1 MLYENKS
8 SHRSCTTILPNITS
22 PADIKNLDKKEL
34 LQLAQEIR
42 KTIIDVVGKN
52 GGHLA
57 SNLGVVELTIA
68 LHRVFESPKDVFVW
82 DVSHQSYTHKLLT
95 GRYPSFHTLRKKD
108 GMAGFT
114 KRSESPHDLFDIG
127 HSSTSVSSGLGLLIG
142 RNLQNQEG
150 KVVAIIGDG
159 ALTGG
164 MAMEALSH
172 AGQLSKNLIVVL
184 NDNQMSISQNTG
196 SLSSHLS
203 RLTMTSSYQLFRFGV
218 DRFVDKMPVLGK
230 GCSKFI
236 FRFKRSLKALLF
248 PTNLFVDLGF
258 EYVGPLNGHNVAE
271 LEEIFRKVRKL
282 NRPVVVHVVTKKGR
296 GYSFAE
302 NDPATFHGIGP
313 FCTSDGTVEKFDT
326 LSYTEAFS
334 NALLNV
340 AEKDE
345 RVVAITAA
353 MSKGTGLAPF
363 SRKYPSRF
371 FDVGIAEQHGVTFA
385 GGLSVAGL
393 VPVVAIYSTFMQRAM
408 DQLIHDIAIPA
419 VPAVF
424 VLDRAGV
431 VPDDGET
438 HQGAFDIAL
447 IRSVPNVIMMAPA
460 SAKEIQLFLE
470 WAVNRKAPVVLRHP
484 KTSCPSEQEAF
495 ALPVEEGRGV
505 LLRCH
510 DVVASESA
518 SLPDVQAPL
527 LIVCTGGIFSEALAT
542 ARNLVLHN
550 ILVDIYNLRFIKPI
564 DKEFFLQ
571 TVAPYQAVLFVED
584 GVLQGGI
591 SEVLESLVIHQ
602 FPEKATSIHAL
613 PDKFLSVGKRN
624 EILEDCGLDAKTL
637 AKSAQELMERIS
649 SHG

>member
-1 MLYENKS
+1 MSYENKS

-236 FRFKRSLKALLF
+236 FRIKRSLKALLF

-258 EYVGPLNGHNVAE
+258 EYVGPLDGHNEAE

>member
-8 SHRSCTTILPNITS
+8 LHRSCTTILPNITS
-22 PADIKNLDKKEL
+22 PADIKNLNKKEL
-34 LQLAQEIR
+34 FQLAQEIR

-196 SLSSHLS
+196 SLSRHLS
-203 RLTMTSSYQLFRFGV
+203 RLTMTSSYQLFRFGI

-230 GCSKFI
+230 GFSKFI

-282 NRPVVVHVVTKKGR
+282 NQPVVVHVVTKKGR

-419 VPAVF
+419 APVVF

-518 SLPDVQAPL
+518 SLPDTQAPL

-602 FPEKATSIHAL
+602 FPEKVTSIHAL

-624 EILEDCGLDAKTL
+624 EILEDCGLDAKSL
-637 AKSAQELMERIS
+637 AKSAQALMERIS
-649 SHG
+649 CHG

>member
-1 MLYENKS
+1 MSYENKL

>member
-1 MLYENKS
+1 MSYENKS

-334 NALLNV
+334 NALLSV

-542 ARNLVLHN
+542 ARNLVLNN

>member
-1 MLYENKS
+1 MSYENKS

-57 SNLGVVELTIA
+57 SNLGVVELTLA
-68 LHRVFESPKDVFVW
+68 LHRVFESPKDAFVW

-95 GRYPSFHTLRKKD
+95 GRYSTFHTLRKKG

-114 KRSESPHDLFDIG
+114 KRSESPHDFFDVG
-127 HSSTSVSSGLGLLIG
+127 HSSTSVSSGLGLLMG
-142 RNLQNQEG
+142 RSLQNQEG

-172 AGQLSKNLIVVL
+172 AGQLAKNLIVVL

-196 SLSSHLS
+196 SLSRYLS
-203 RLTMTSSYQLFRFGV
+203 RLTMTSSYQTFRFGI
-218 DRFVDKMPVLGK
+218 DRMVDKLPFLGK
-230 GCSKFI
+230 VCSKFI

-248 PTNLFVDLGF
+248 PTNLFVELGF
-258 EYVGPLNGHNVAE
+258 EYVGPLNGHNVQE
-271 LEEIFRKVRKL
+271 LEEVFRKVRKL

-313 FCTSDGTVEKFDT
+313 FCTSDGTVEKFDS

-334 NALLNV
+334 NALLDV
-340 AEKDE
+340 AEKDN

-353 MSKGTGLAPF
+353 MSKGTGLASF
-363 SRKYPSRF
+363 SRKYPNRF
-371 FDVGIAEQHGVTFA
+371 FDVGIAEQHAVTFA
-385 GGLSVAGL
+385 GGLSAAGL
-393 VPVVAIYSTFMQRAM
+393 VPVTAIYSTFMQRAM
-408 DQLIHDIAIPA
+408 DQLIHDIALPA
-419 VPAVF
+419 APSVF
-424 VLDRAGV
+424 VLDRAGA

-447 IRSVPNVIMMAPA
+447 IRSVPNMIMMAPA
-460 SAKEIQLFLE
+460 SAREMQLFLE

-484 KTSCPSEQEAF
+484 KTSCPSEHEAF
-495 ALPVEEGRGV
+495 AQPVEEGRGV

-510 DVVASESA
+510 DLVASESA
-518 SLPDVQAPL
+518 ALPESQAPL
-527 LIVCTGGIFSEALAT
+527 LLVCTGGIFSETLAA

-550 ILVDIYNLRFIKPI
+550 ILVDVYNLRFIKPL

-591 SEVLESLVIHQ
+591 SQVLESLLIHQ
-602 FPEKATSIHAL
+602 FPEKKTRIHAL
-613 PDKFLSVGKRN
+613 PDRFLAVGKRA
-624 EILEDCGLDAKTL
+624 EILEDCGLDAKSL
-637 AKSAQELMERIS
+637 AKSAQELMEGIVP
-649 SHG
+649 HE

>member
-1 MLYENKS
+1 MSYENKS

-584 GVLQGGI
+584 GVLHGGI

-602 FPEKATSIHAL
+602 FPEKATSIHGL
-613 PDKFLSVGKRN
+613 PDRFLSVGKRN
-624 EILEDCGLDAKTL
+624 EILEDCGLDANSL
-637 AKSAQELMERIS
+637 AKSAQALMERIS
-649 SHG
+649 IHG

>member
-1 MLYENKS
+1 M
-8 SHRSCTTILPNITS
+8 
-22 PADIKNLDKKEL
+22 
-34 LQLAQEIR
+34 
-42 KTIIDVVGKN
+42 VGKN

-68 LHRVFESPKDVFVW
+68 LHRVFESPKDAFVW

-95 GRYPSFHTLRKKD
+95 GRYPSFHTLRKR
-108 GMAGFT
+108 GGVAGFT
-114 KRSESPHDLFDIG
+114 KRSESSHDFFDVG

-142 RNLQNQEG
+142 RSLQGQDG
-150 KVVAIIGDG
+150 KVVSIIGDG
-159 ALTGG
+159 ALTAG
-164 MAMEALSH
+164 MAVEALSH

-196 SLSSHLS
+196 SLSRHLS
-203 RLTMTSSYQLFRFGV
+203 RLTMTSSYQSFRFGIDRLV
-218 DRFVDKMPVLGK
+218 DRLPVLGK
-230 GCSKFI
+230 VCSKFI

-248 PTNLFVDLGF
+248 PTNLFVELGF

-271 LEEIFRKVRKL
+271 LEEIFRKVKRL
-282 NRPVVVHVVTKKGR
+282 SRPVVVHVVTKKGR

-334 NALLNV
+334 NALLNL
-340 AEKDE
+340 AERDS

-363 SRKYPSRF
+363 SRRFPGRF
-371 FDVGIAEQHGVTFA
+371 FDVGIAEQHAVTFA
-385 GGLSVAGL
+385 GGLSAAGL
-393 VPVVAIYSTFMQRAM
+393 VPVTAIYSTFMQRAM

-419 VPAVF
+419 APSVF
-424 VLDRAGV
+424 VLDRCGA

-460 SAKEIQLFLE
+460 SAKEIELFLE
-470 WAVNRKAPVVLRHP
+470 WAVGRRAPVVLRHP
-484 KTSCPSEQEAF
+484 KASCPSEQDAF
-495 ALPVEEGRGV
+495 GRPVEEGRGV

-510 DVVASESA
+510 DMVASESA
-518 SLPDVQAPL
+518 QLPDAQSPL
-527 LIVCTGGIFSEALAT
+527 LIVCTGGVFSETLAA

-550 ILVDIYNLRFIKPI
+550 ILVDVYNLRFIKPI
-564 DKEFFLQ
+564 DEEFFLQ
-571 TVAPYQAVLFVED
+571 TAAPYRALLFVED
-584 GVLQGGI
+584 GVLQGGV
-591 SEVLESLVIHQ
+591 SQVLDSLVCHR
-602 FPEKATSIHAL
+602 FPEKQTRIHAL
-613 PDKFLSVGKRN
+613 PDKFLAVGKRP
-624 EILEDCGLDAKTL
+624 EILEECGLDANSL
-637 AKSAQELMERIS
+637 ARSAAELMEGIS
-649 SHG
+649 AHG

>member
-1 MLYENKS
+1 MSYENKS

-470 WAVNRKAPVVLRHP
+470 WAVNRQAPVVLRHP

-564 DKEFFLQ
+564 DNEFFFQ

>member
-1 MLYENKS
+1 MSYENKS

-371 FDVGIAEQHGVTFA
+371 FDVGIAEQQGVTFA

>member
-1 MLYENKS
+1 MSYENKS

-142 RNLQNQEG
+142 RNLQNQDG

-438 HQGAFDIAL
+438 HQGVFDIAL

>member
-8 SHRSCTTILPNITS
+8 LHRSCTTILPNITS
-22 PADIKNLDKKEL
+22 PADIKNLNKKEL
-34 LQLAQEIR
+34 FQLAQEIR

-196 SLSSHLS
+196 SLSRHLS
-203 RLTMTSSYQLFRFGV
+203 RLTMTSSYQLFRFGI

-230 GCSKFI
+230 GFSKFI

-282 NRPVVVHVVTKKGR
+282 NQPVVVHVVTKKGR

-419 VPAVF
+419 APVVF

-518 SLPDVQAPL
+518 SLPDTQAPL

-602 FPEKATSIHAL
+602 FPEKVTSIHAL

-624 EILEDCGLDAKTL
+624 EILEDCGLDANSL
-637 AKSAQELMERIS
+637 AKSAQALMERIS
-649 SHG
+649 CHG